1 MLCALA
7 LCFSDFVV
15 GLATEISP
23 NNFLRNIAC
32 LINFLMG
39 YALLTT
45 PKMPGKEKIVPFS
58 YVKFDN
64 R

>member
-7 LCFSDFVV
+7 LCIAICFSDFVV

-23 NNFLRNIAC
+23 NIAC

-45 PKMPGKEKIVPFS
+45 PKMPGKETIVPFS